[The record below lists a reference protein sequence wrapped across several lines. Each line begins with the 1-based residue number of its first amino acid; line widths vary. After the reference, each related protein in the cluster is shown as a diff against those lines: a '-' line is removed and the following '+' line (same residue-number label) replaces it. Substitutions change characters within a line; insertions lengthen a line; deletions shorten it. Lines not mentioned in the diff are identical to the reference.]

1 MDRVL
6 RYEIKFNGMEST
18 AEDFLVTFV
27 VIPFPLLVAVLS
39 SCVSVLVSV
48 LDELLST
55 ESTFVF
61 DANDEA

>member
-1 MDRVL
+1 
-6 RYEIKFNGMEST
+6 MEST